1 MFSTNRFTPEIA
13 KALIASRKPYGIYNG
28 CGATPAGARF
38 FFGFYGYKTG
48 AAQIVQWAYHFGN
61 SVFQGDGL
69 RQEDDGYVY
78 LADDGPLP
86 SVTWEAIR
94 AGIDDYRYVSLLAQR
109 IARARASGNTDTERA
124 AGEADRALRGL
135 LGRIGWRFQA
145 LGAADR
151 TLPPN
156 PSTLRQWRWQIVEQI
171 LKLQPLVGAAVR
183 GERAPARVSPLEL
196 PWAKLSKEELQY
208 GRQLHHHTQVPRR
221 MGARAGDG
229 MDQRPQPS
237 RGTADVVGLVR
248 VSWAVRGGA
257 DMRAFH
263 ELRLL
268 PDCQASLYSRRL
280 AATRGRPVI
289 RERPCPACPGRE
301 EDWQLHVDAR

>member
-1 MFSTNRFTPEIA
+1 MLLKQLVDLREHGCNGIEPAMSVVVKSRDRDYGEDDVAATRMECKRLMDAEKKVLGPWRFHVTLELGHEIAYYWDHQKNWFSFWPHSRKIDQDMLRAADVVRRMAKAEGWPPLRRYRAWMRRCSQLARRSSVLLRLVEEGKTGADDLDGHRRWDGDGVGRNRRLSAIIDMFSTNRFTPEIA

-109 IARARASGNTDTERA
+109 IARVRAHPATPTQKGLPAKPTER
-124 AGEADRALRGL
+124 
-135 LGRIGWRFQA
+135 
-145 LGAADR
+145 
-151 TLPPN
+151 
-156 PSTLRQWRWQIVEQI
+156 
-171 LKLQPLVGAAVR
+171 
-183 GERAPARVSPLEL
+183 
-196 PWAKLSKEELQY
+196 
-208 GRQLHHHTQVPRR
+208 
-221 MGARAGDG
+221 
-229 MDQRPQPS
+229 
-237 RGTADVVGLVR
+237 
-248 VSWAVRGGA
+248 
-257 DMRAFH
+257 
-263 ELRLL
+263 
-268 PDCQASLYSRRL
+268 
-280 AATRGRPVI
+280 
-289 RERPCPACPGRE
+289 
-301 EDWQLHVDAR
+301 